1 MFARTKALVL
11 AGVLAGTGVT
21 LHGLARVTWAQEAS
35 AGKVSEQT
43 VGHPSPSPYPISW
56 ELEFEPGIPRRVTI
70 QLPGE
75 ATPRAF
81 WYLTYTV
88 TNKTKQE
95 QTFLPVI
102 EMLSEN
108 GTLVRS
114 DFRVP
119 LAVFQ
124 LIKGAEKKQFLE
136 QQHEIGGEI
145 RLGVDEARDGVAI
158 WAEPTREM
166 GRFSIF
172 VQGLSGE
179 TARVKDANGKEV
191 ILRKSL
197 QLNYFV
203 RGDDVFP
210 GEDEVNVDARA
221 VVMR

>member
-1 MFARTKALVL
+1 M
-11 AGVLAGTGVT
+11 
-21 LHGLARVTWAQEAS
+21 
-35 AGKVSEQT
+35 
-43 VGHPSPSPYPISW
+43 
-56 ELEFEPGIPRRVTI
+56 
-70 QLPGE
+70 
-75 ATPRAF
+75 
-81 WYLTYTV
+81 TYTV
-88 TNKTKQE
+88 TNPTKQE
-95 QTFLPVI
+95 QTFLPVL
-102 EMLSEN
+102 EMLSED

-124 LIKGAEKKQFLE
+124 LIKESEKKRFLE
-136 QQHEIGGEI
+136 QQHQIGGEI

-179 TARVKDANGKEV
+179 TARIKDAGGKEV